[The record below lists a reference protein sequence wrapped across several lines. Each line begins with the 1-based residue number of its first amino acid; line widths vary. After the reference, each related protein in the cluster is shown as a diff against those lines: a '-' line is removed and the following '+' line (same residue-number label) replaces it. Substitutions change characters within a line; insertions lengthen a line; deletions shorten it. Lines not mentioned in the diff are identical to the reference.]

1 MNLDKEK
8 MIEEEKEK
16 LQARNFRKFGLD
28 LNVFVTIVTAI
39 SVLGFVIF
47 TILKPNLSADFFG
60 EINGFLNQNFSW
72 LFIGTV
78 NAALA
83 FLIYLGFSRYGK
95 IRLGGY
101 QAKAAFSDFS
111 WYAMMFSAGVGIG
124 LFFYGVAEPI
134 EFLNLP
140 EALNSG
146 SIYDNF
152 KVTYMHLGFHAWAI

>member
-60 EINGFLNQNFSW
+60 EING
-72 LFIGTV
+72 
-78 NAALA
+78 
-83 FLIYLGFSRYGK
+83 
-95 IRLGGY
+95 
-101 QAKAAFSDFS
+101 
-111 WYAMMFSAGVGIG
+111 
-124 LFFYGVAEPI
+124 
-134 EFLNLP
+134 
-140 EALNSG
+140 
-146 SIYDNF
+146 
-152 KVTYMHLGFHAWAI
+152 